1 MFKMSGFEN
10 IIQKSINT
18 IKEYNLNRIL
28 LHKKYPQIT
37 K

>member
-1 MFKMSGFEN
+1 MSGFEN
-10 IIQKSINT
+10 IIKKSFNI